1 MDCELLIEAEK
12 DWIKSVLEQYRVSYN
27 RGFIPDEDPLVIIFN
42 YLINNNLLYLFIELP
57 ESNHYKA
64 LSLFYKYFLSLFIKT
79 LPFQYE

>member
-42 YLINNNLLYLFIELP
+42 YLINNNLLYLFI
-57 ESNHYKA
+57 
-64 LSLFYKYFLSLFIKT
+64 
-79 LPFQYE
+79 